1 MHAFI
6 DLKAEWSTMNEMSLK
21 PPSESCFGPKF
32 SSLSYVF
39 YVNMH
44 DWSISPTAYSAHHN
58 YLATPERNILTIFK
72 LLKPLV
78 AKYYKITEIH
88 NRKTNARIICCHNL
102 ISFLACEV
110 LIWGDRI
117 NVVDLALLQYIYKL
131 WKKSTLWD
139 TDVQQQWR
147 SCSRAIYLSWTS
159 DACNYQCL
167 QILSSDL

>member
-6 DLKAEWSTMNEMSLK
+6 SQKAEWSTMNEISLK
-21 PPSESCFGPKF
+21 RNLIRILFPSKF
-32 SSLSYVF
+32 SSLSYAF

-88 NRKTNARIICCHNL
+88 NRKTNARIIRCRNM
-102 ISFLACEV
+102 ISFLPCEV
-110 LIWGDRI
+110 LIWGHLI
-117 NVVDLALLQYIYKL
+117 N
-131 WKKSTLWD
+131 
-139 TDVQQQWR
+139 
-147 SCSRAIYLSWTS
+147 AIYLHYLNIWTNLDKPVPYWIPDMWYS
-159 DACNYQCL
+159 FL
-167 QILSSDL
+167 LW